1 MNCENK
7 CNIRQKGLRSCEE
20 RGKIEAEGMSFLPG
34 GFALEDA
41 ARVAIHPESDGV
53 ESCLRDAGEIRA
65 LGEEATDKAI
75 GIFIATALS
84 AIGMGDVMDGT
95 RFVGEAGGRDSGRVS
110 ELAAIIGGNGGEN
123 RGEAFG
129 AETSFEAIEQLNHA
143 LGCFSA
149 ETEDELETGRA
160 FGKDEQ
166 GAFLWLSLAHLFRYS
181 ASRRR
186 ILLFTAF
193 LRVFFRCPE

>member
-1 MNCENK
+1 
-7 CNIRQKGLRSCEE
+7 
-20 RGKIEAEGMSFLPG
+20 MSFLPG

-53 ESCLRDAGEIRA
+53 ESCLRDAGKICA
-65 LGEEATDKAI
+65 LREEAI
-75 GIFIATALS
+75 GNFIATALS